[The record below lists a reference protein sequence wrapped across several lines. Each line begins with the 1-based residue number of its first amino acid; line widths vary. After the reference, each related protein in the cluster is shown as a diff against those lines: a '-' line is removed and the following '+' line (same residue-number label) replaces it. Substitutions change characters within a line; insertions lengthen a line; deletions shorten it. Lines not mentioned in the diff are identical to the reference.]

1 MARLWDLFLASI
13 LSQNIALI
21 FILGM
26 CSLIAV
32 STSIKNA
39 FNMGLAVVLVVT
51 VTAIIN
57 WPIYELL
64 KATNTTNLALLVF
77 MITIAATVQIMEMA
91 IEKFLPK
98 VYNSFGI
105 YLPLITVNCVV
116 LAISLF
122 FMNRDYSFAETAVYS
137 FGSGIGWLLAIV
149 LLAGLRIKMN
159 EISNIPKGLK
169 GKAISFIIL
178 GVLALAF
185 FAFTGIGSA

>member
-169 GKAISFIIL
+169 GKQSHLLF
-178 GVLALAF
+178 
-185 FAFTGIGSA
+185 

>member
-1 MARLWDLFLASI
+1 MERLWDLFLASI

-39 FNMGLAVVLVVT
+39 LNMGVAVVLVVT
-51 VTAIIN
+51 LTAMIN
-57 WPIYELL
+57 WPIYQLL
-64 KATNTTNLALLVF
+64 ILTNTTKLALLVF
-77 MITIAATVQIMEMA
+77 IITIAATVQLLEMF

-105 YLPLITVNCVV
+105 FLPLITVNCVV

-122 FMNRDYSFAETAVYS
+122 FMNREYTFAETTVFA
-137 FGSGIGWLLAIV
+137 FGSGLGWLLAIV
-149 LLAGLRIKMN
+149 LLSGVRIKMK
-159 EISNIPKGLK
+159 EISNIPKGLR
-169 GKAISFIIL
+169 GRAISFIIL
-178 GVLALAF
+178 GILALAF
-185 FAFTGIGSA
+185 FAFTGIGSV

>member
-1 MARLWDLFLASI
+1 MERLWDLFLASI

-39 FNMGLAVVLVVT
+39 LNMGVAVVLVVT
-51 VTAIIN
+51 LTAMIN
-57 WPIYELL
+57 WPIYQLL
-64 KATNTTNLALLVF
+64 ILTNTTKLALLVF
-77 MITIAATVQIMEMA
+77 IITIAATVQLLEMF

-105 YLPLITVNCVV
+105 FLPLITVNCVV

-122 FMNRDYSFAETAVYS
+122 FMNREYTFAETTVFA
-137 FGSGIGWLLAIV
+137 FGSGLGWLLAIV
-149 LLAGLRIKMN
+149 LLAGVRIKMK
-159 EISNIPKGLK
+159 EISNIPKGLR
-169 GKAISFIIL
+169 GRAISFIIL
-178 GVLALAF
+178 GILALAF

>member
-39 FNMGLAVVLVVT
+39 LNMGLAVVLVVT

-64 KATNTTNLALLVF
+64 KATDTTNLSLLVF
-77 MITIAATVQIMEMA
+77 MITIAATVQIMELA

-137 FGSGIGWLLAIV
+137 FGSGVGWLLAIV
-149 LLAGLRIKMN
+149 LLAGIRIKMN

-178 GVLALAF
+178 GILALAF

>member
-1 MARLWDLFLASI
+1 MERLWDLFLASI

-39 FNMGLAVVLVVT
+39 LNMGVAVVLVVT
-51 VTAIIN
+51 LTAMIN
-57 WPIYELL
+57 WPIYQLL
-64 KATNTTNLALLVF
+64 ILTNTTKLALLVF
-77 MITIAATVQIMEMA
+77 IITIAATVQLLEMF

-105 YLPLITVNCVV
+105 FLPLITVNCVV

-122 FMNRDYSFAETAVYS
+122 FMNREYTFAETTVFA
-137 FGSGIGWLLAIV
+137 FGSGLGWLLAIV
-149 LLAGLRIKMN
+149 LLSGVRIKMK
-159 EISNIPKGLK
+159 EISNIPKGLR
-169 GKAISFIIL
+169 GRAISFIIL
-178 GVLALAF
+178 GILALAF

>member
-39 FNMGLAVVLVVT
+39 LNMGLAVVLVVT

-77 MITIAATVQIMEMA
+77 MITIAATVQIMELA

-122 FMNRDYSFAETAVYS
+122 FMTRDYSFAETAVYS
-137 FGSGIGWLLAIV
+137 FGSGVGWLLAIV
-149 LLAGLRIKMN
+149 LLAGIRIKMN

-178 GVLALAF
+178 GILALAF

>member
-1 MARLWDLFLASI
+1 MARLWELFLASI

-39 FNMGLAVVLVVT
+39 FNMGIAVVLVVT

-57 WPIYELL
+57 WPIYQLL
-64 KATNTTNLALLVF
+64 IKTNTTNLALLVF
-77 MITIAATVQIMEMA
+77 MITIAATVQLMEMF
-91 IEKFLPK
+91 IEKFLPGI
-98 VYNSFGI
+98 YNSFGI
-105 YLPLITVNCVV
+105 FLPLITVNCVV

-122 FMNRDYSFAETAVYS
+122 FMNRDYSFMETAVYA

-149 LLAGLRIKMN
+149 LLAGVRIKMR

-169 GKAISFIIL
+169 GKAMAFIVL
-178 GVLALAF
+178 GILALAF